1 MKIPKESGVNLN
13 YLFLIFITFS
23 LIACELGSDYTK
35 SNQNL
40 KNKNGAV
47 SSTSSLAS
55 AAGIDIMKKGGN
67 AFDAIVATGFTLAVT
82 SPSNGNIGGGGFMVA
97 RTAEGEIV
105 TLDFREKAPTLSYE
119 TMFLDQEGNYSRNLA
134 LLSHKSSGVPGTV
147 DGLLKIFD
155 DYGSGNFTLDEIMS
169 YAIDYAENGHAI
181 NKSSAWGFDFYKHL
195 FLEDKGSTE
204 IFIKNYSLE
213 MRQLKEDVQNET
225 IPEEEYIKKMRDIKE
240 WNEGDIIVQK
250 DLAKTLK
257 RIATNGRDG
266 FYDGETADLIVSEMK
281 ANNGLIS
288 HDDLNEY
295 SSVYR
300 EPIVG
305 SYRGYTIISMG
316 PPSSGGPLIIQMLNM
331 LENFDVSSMTR
342 NSTEFVHMLTE
353 IQRLAYAD
361 RAIHLGDPD
370 FYPSPVPMLISKDYA
385 KKRLELVSMDKAT
398 PSTDIAAGSTIPESM
413 ETTHYSAMDKFGN
426 TVGITTTINL
436 SYGNKKIVDGA
447 GFLLNN
453 EMDDFASSPGSQ
465 NAFGLIGYEAN
476 SIKPAKRPLSS
487 MSPTIV
493 LNPEGEPLMTIG
505 AAGGSRIITT
515 VLQVIISVID
525 HKLNVQ
531 EAISLGRTHSQW
543 IPDVI
548 RYEGKNKMNT
558 EFNQFLP
565 SLSTKQIEDLKS
577 LNHKFEDGNVENGIY
592 YLARAHG
599 IMYKDGQ
606 FITGV
611 DWRGNGEISDGITY

>member
-1 MKIPKESGVNLN
+1 MNKNLN
-13 YLFLIFITFS
+13 YLFLIFIS
-23 LIACELGSDYTK
+23 LYLIACEFGSDYTK
-35 SNQNL
+35 ANQNL
-40 KNKNGAV
+40 NNKNGAV
-47 SSTSSLAS
+47 SSTSRLAS
-55 AAGIDIMKKGGN
+55 AAGVNIMKKGGN

-97 RTAEGEIV
+97 RTANGEIV

-119 TMFLDQEGNYSRNLA
+119 TMFLDENGNYSRNLA

-147 DGLLKIFD
+147 DGLLRIFD
-155 DYGSGNFTLDEIMS
+155 DYGSGNFTIKEILS

-181 NKSSAWGFDFYKHL
+181 NKSSAFGFDFYKHL
-195 FLEDKGSTE
+195 FLEDKGSTD
-204 IFIKNYSLE
+204 IFIKDYSLE
-213 MRQLKEDVQNET
+213 MRQLQEDVLNGT
-225 IPEEEYIKKMRDIKE
+225 IPQEEYIDKMRLIKQ
-240 WNEGDIIVQK
+240 WDEGDIIFQK
-250 DLAKTLK
+250 DLAETLK
-257 RIATNGRDG
+257 RIASDGRDG
-266 FYDGETADLIVSEMK
+266 FYKGKTADLIVNEMK

-288 HDDLNEY
+288 HDDLKEY
-295 SSVYR
+295 NSVYR

-331 LENFDVSSMTR
+331 LENFEIASMKR

-370 FYPSPVPMLISKDYA
+370 FYPSPVPMLISKEYA
-385 KKRLELVSMDKAT
+385 KKRLGLVSMDKAT
-398 PSTDIAAGSTIPESM
+398 PSTKIAAGNTTPESM

-531 EAISLGRTHSQW
+531 EAINLGRTHSQW

-548 RYEGKNKMNT
+548 RYEGENRMNT

>member
-1 MKIPKESGVNLN
+1 MKKILN
-13 YLFLIFITFS
+13 HLSITLIMLF
-23 LIACELGSDYTK
+23 LIACEFGSDYTVNSK
-35 SNQNL
+35 NFE
-40 KNKNGAV
+40 NKNGAV

-55 AAGIDIMKKGGN
+55 AAGVDIMKKGGN

-97 RTAEGEIV
+97 RTYEGEIV

-119 TMFLDQEGNYSRNLA
+119 TMFLDQDGKYSRNLA

-147 DGLLKIFD
+147 DGLIKIFN
-155 DYGSGNFTLDEIMS
+155 DYGSGNFSLEEILS
-169 YAIDYAENGHAI
+169 YSIDYAENGHPI
-181 NKSSAWGFDFYKHL
+181 NKSSAFGFDFYKHL
-195 FLEDKGSTE
+195 FLEDEGSTE
-204 IFIKNYSLE
+204 VFIKDYSLE
-213 MRQLKEDVQNET
+213 MRQLQEDVMNGT
-225 IPEEEYIKKMRDIKE
+225 IPEEEYITKMKDLDQ

-250 DLAKTLK
+250 DLAETLK
-257 RIATNGRDG
+257 RIALNGRDG
-266 FYDGETADLIVSEMK
+266 FYKGKTADLIVNEMK

-288 HDDLNEY
+288 HDDLKEY
-295 SSVYR
+295 NSVYR
-300 EPIVG
+300 DPIVG
-305 SYRGYTIISMG
+305 NYRGHTVISMG

-331 LENFDVSSMTR
+331 LENFDVASIKR

-353 IQRLAYAD
+353 VQRLAFAD

-370 FYPSPVPMLISKDYA
+370 FYPSPVPMLISKEYA
-385 KKRLELVSMDKAT
+385 KKRLGLVSMDKAT
-398 PSTDIAAGSTIPESM
+398 PSTDIAAGTLYPEST
-413 ETTHYSAMDKFGN
+413 ETTHYSAMDKLGN

-453 EMDDFASSPGSQ
+453 EMDDFATAPGVQ

-487 MSPTIV
+487 MSPTII
-493 LNPEGEPLMTIG
+493 LNQDGEPLMTIG
-505 AAGGSRIITT
+505 AAGGSRIITS

-525 HKLNVQ
+525 HNLDIQ
-531 EAISLGRTHSQW
+531 EAINLGRTHSQW
-543 IPDVI
+543 IPDVV
-548 RYEGKNKMNT
+548 RFEGKNENNNSTNK
-558 EFNQFLP
+558 FVP
-565 SLSTKQIEDLKS
+565 SLNTKQIEELKS

-599 IMYKDGQ
+599 IMYKKGQ

>member
-1 MKIPKESGVNLN
+1 MFMLS
-13 YLFLIFITFS
+13 F
-23 LIACELGSDYTK
+23 IACKFGSDYTQT
-35 SNQNL
+35 SQNL
-40 KNKNGAV
+40 ENKNGAV
-47 SSTSSLAS
+47 SSTSRLAS

-97 RTAEGEIV
+97 RTANGEII

-119 TMFLDQEGNYSRNLA
+119 TMFLDENGNYSRNLA

-147 DGLLKIFD
+147 DGLIKIFN
-155 DYGSGNFTLDEIMS
+155 DYGSGNFTLNEILS
-169 YAIDYAENGHAI
+169 YAIEYAENGHAI
-181 NKSSAWGFDFYKHL
+181 NKSSAFGFDFYKHL

-204 IFIKNYSLE
+204 VFIKDYSLE
-213 MRQLKEDVQNET
+213 MRQLQEDVSNGT
-225 IPEEEYIKKMRDIKE
+225 IPEEEYIKKMRQLNQ
-240 WNEGDIIVQK
+240 WNEGDVIVQK
-250 DLAKTLK
+250 DLAETLK
-257 RIATNGRDG
+257 RIALNGRDG
-266 FYDGETADLIVSEMK
+266 FYEGKTADLIVNEMK
-281 ANNGLIS
+281 LNNGLIS
-288 HDDLNEY
+288 HDDLKEY
-295 SSVYR
+295 NSVYR

-305 SYRGYTIISMG
+305 NYRGHTIISMG

-331 LENFDVSSMTR
+331 LENFEVQAMKR

-385 KKRLELVSMDKAT
+385 KKRLGLISMDKAT
-398 PSTDIAAGSTIPESM
+398 PSSEIAAGSTTPESM

-436 SYGNKKIVDGA
+436 SFGNKKIVDGA

-493 LNPEGEPLMTIG
+493 LNPEGESLMTIG

-515 VLQVIISVID
+515 VLQVIISVVD

-531 EAISLGRTHSQW
+531 EAINLGRTHSQW

-548 RYEGKNKMNT
+548 RYEGVNDMNT
-558 EFNQFLP
+558 KFNEFLP
-565 SLSTKQIEDLKS
+565 SLSTKQIDELKN
-577 LNHKFEDGNVENGIY
+577 LNHRFEDGNVENGIY

-606 FITGV
+606 FTTGV

>member
-1 MKIPKESGVNLN
+1 ML
-13 YLFLIFITFS
+13 S
-23 LIACELGSDYTK
+23 LMACKFGSDYTQ
-35 SNQNL
+35 SSQNL
-40 KNKNGAV
+40 ENKNGAV
-47 SSTSSLAS
+47 SSTSRLAS

-97 RTAEGEIV
+97 RTANGEIV

-119 TMFLDQEGNYSRNLA
+119 TMFLDENGNYSRNLA

-147 DGLLKIFD
+147 DGLIKIFN
-155 DYGSGNFTLDEIMS
+155 DYGSGNFTLNEILS
-169 YAIDYAENGHAI
+169 YAIEYAENGHAI
-181 NKSSAWGFDFYKHL
+181 NKSSAFGFDFYKHL

-204 IFIKNYSLE
+204 VFIKDYSLE
-213 MRQLKEDVQNET
+213 MRQLQEDVSNGT
-225 IPEEEYIKKMRDIKE
+225 IPEEEYIKKMRE
-240 WNEGDIIVQK
+240 LNQWNEGDIIVQK
-250 DLAKTLK
+250 DLAETLK
-257 RIATNGRDG
+257 RIALNGRDG
-266 FYDGETADLIVSEMK
+266 FYEGKTADLIVNEMK
-281 ANNGLIS
+281 LNNGLIS
-288 HDDLNEY
+288 HEDLKEY
-295 SSVYR
+295 NSVYR

-305 SYRGYTIISMG
+305 NYRGHTIISMG

-331 LENFDVSSMTR
+331 LENFEVQAMKR

-385 KKRLELVSMDKAT
+385 KKRLGLISMDKAT
-398 PSTDIAAGSTIPESM
+398 PSSEIAAGSTIPESM

-436 SYGNKKIVDGA
+436 SFGNKKIVDGA

-493 LNPEGEPLMTIG
+493 LSPEGEPLMTIG

-531 EAISLGRTHSQW
+531 EAINLGRTHSQW

-548 RYEGKNKMNT
+548 RYEGMNNMNT
-558 EFNQFLP
+558 KFNKFLP
-565 SLSTKQIEDLKS
+565 SLSTKQIDELKS
-577 LNHKFEDGNVENGIY
+577 LNHRFEDGNVENGIY

-606 FITGV
+606 FTTGV

>member
-1 MKIPKESGVNLN
+1 MKKILN
-13 YLFLIFITFS
+13 SLFLSMFMLS
-23 LIACELGSDYTK
+23 LMACKFGSDYTQTI
-35 SNQNL
+35 QNL
-40 KNKNGAV
+40 DNRNGAV
-47 SSTSSLAS
+47 SSTSRLAS

-97 RTAEGEIV
+97 RTANGEIV

-119 TMFLDQEGNYSRNLA
+119 TMFLDENGNYSRNLA
-134 LLSHKSSGVPGTV
+134 LFSHKSSGVPGTV
-147 DGLLKIFD
+147 DGLIKIFN
-155 DYGSGNFTLDEIMS
+155 DYGSGNFTLNEILS
-169 YAIDYAENGHAI
+169 YAIKYAENGHAI
-181 NKSSAWGFDFYKHL
+181 NKSSAFGFDFYKHL

-204 IFIKNYSLE
+204 VFIKDYSLE
-213 MRQLKEDVQNET
+213 MRQLQEDVSNGT
-225 IPEEEYIKKMRDIKE
+225 IPEEEYIKKMRQINQ
-240 WNEGDIIVQK
+240 WNEGDVIVQK
-250 DLAKTLK
+250 DLAETLK
-257 RIATNGRDG
+257 RIALNGRDG
-266 FYDGETADLIVSEMK
+266 FYEGKTADLIVNEMK
-281 ANNGLIS
+281 LNNGLIS
-288 HDDLNEY
+288 HDDLKEY
-295 SSVYR
+295 NSVYR

-305 SYRGYTIISMG
+305 NYRGHTIISMG

-331 LENFDVSSMTR
+331 LENFEVQAMKR

-385 KKRLELVSMDKAT
+385 KKRLGLISMDKAT
-398 PSTDIAAGSTIPESM
+398 PSSEIAAGSTTPESM

-436 SYGNKKIVDGA
+436 SFGNKKIVDGA

-465 NAFGLIGYEAN
+465 NSFGLIGYEAN

-493 LNPEGEPLMTIG
+493 LNPEGESLMTIG

-515 VLQVIISVID
+515 VLQVIISVVD

-531 EAISLGRTHSQW
+531 EAINLGRTHSQW

-548 RYEGKNKMNT
+548 RYEGVNNMNAKSN
-558 EFNQFLP
+558 EFLP
-565 SLSTKQIEDLKS
+565 SLSTKQIDELKN
-577 LNHKFEDGNVENGIY
+577 LNHRFEDGNVENGIY

-606 FITGV
+606 FTTGV

>member
-1 MKIPKESGVNLN
+1 MKKILN
-13 YLFLIFITFS
+13 SLFLSMFMLS
-23 LIACELGSDYTK
+23 LMACKFGSDYTQT
-35 SNQNL
+35 NQNL
-40 KNKNGAV
+40 ENKNGAV
-47 SSTSSLAS
+47 SSTSRLAS

-97 RTAEGEIV
+97 RTANGEIV

-119 TMFLDQEGNYSRNLA
+119 TMFLDENGDYSRNLA

-147 DGLLKIFD
+147 DGLIKIFN
-155 DYGSGNFTLDEIMS
+155 DYGSGNFTLNEILS
-169 YAIDYAENGHAI
+169 YAIEYAENGHAI
-181 NKSSAWGFDFYKHL
+181 NKSSAFGFDFYKHL

-204 IFIKNYSLE
+204 VFIKDYSLE
-213 MRQLKEDVQNET
+213 MRQLQEDVSNGT
-225 IPEEEYIKKMRDIKE
+225 IPEEEYIKKMRQLNQ

-250 DLAKTLK
+250 DLAETLK
-257 RIATNGRDG
+257 RIALNGRDG
-266 FYDGETADLIVSEMK
+266 FYEGKTADLIVNEMK
-281 ANNGLIS
+281 LNNGLIS
-288 HDDLNEY
+288 HDDLKEY
-295 SSVYR
+295 NSVYR

-305 SYRGYTIISMG
+305 NYRGHTIISMG

-331 LENFDVSSMTR
+331 LENFEVQAMKR

-385 KKRLELVSMDKAT
+385 KKRLGLISMDKAT
-398 PSTDIAAGSTIPESM
+398 PSSEIAAGSTTPESM

-436 SYGNKKIVDGA
+436 SFGNKKIVDGA

-493 LNPEGEPLMTIG
+493 LNPEGESLMTIG

-515 VLQVIISVID
+515 VLQVIISVVD

-531 EAISLGRTHSQW
+531 EAINLGRTHSQW

-548 RYEGKNKMNT
+548 RYEGVNNMNT
-558 EFNQFLP
+558 KSNEFLP
-565 SLSTKQIEDLKS
+565 SLSTKQIDELKN
-577 LNHKFEDGNVENGIY
+577 LNHRFEDGNVENGIY

-606 FITGV
+606 FTTGV

>member
-1 MKIPKESGVNLN
+1 MFML
-13 YLFLIFITFS
+13 S
-23 LIACELGSDYTK
+23 LMACKFGSDYTQT
-35 SNQNL
+35 SQNL
-40 KNKNGAV
+40 ENKNGAV
-47 SSTSSLAS
+47 SSTSRLAS

-82 SPSNGNIGGGGFMVA
+82 SPSTGKIGGGGFMVA
-97 RTAEGEIV
+97 RTANGEIV

-119 TMFLDQEGNYSRNLA
+119 TMFLDENGNYSRNLA

-147 DGLLKIFD
+147 DGLIKIFD
-155 DYGSGNFTLDEIMS
+155 DYGSGNFTLDEILS

-181 NKSSAWGFDFYKHL
+181 NKSSAFGFDFYKHL

-204 IFIKNYSLE
+204 VFIKDYSLE
-213 MRQLKEDVQNET
+213 MRQLQEYVSNGT
-225 IPEEEYIKKMRDIKE
+225 IPEEEYIKKMRQLNQ

-250 DLAKTLK
+250 DLAETLK
-257 RIATNGRDG
+257 RIALNGRDG
-266 FYDGETADLIVSEMK
+266 FYEGKTADLIVNEMK
-281 ANNGLIS
+281 LNNGLIS
-288 HDDLNEY
+288 HDDLKEY
-295 SSVYR
+295 NSVYR

-305 SYRGYTIISMG
+305 NYRGHTIISMG

-331 LENFDVSSMTR
+331 LENFEVQAMKR

-385 KKRLELVSMDKAT
+385 KKRLGLISMDKAT
-398 PSTDIAAGSTIPESM
+398 PSSEIAAGITTPESM

-436 SYGNKKIVDGA
+436 SFGNKKIVDGA

-493 LNPEGEPLMTIG
+493 LNPEGESLMTIG

-515 VLQVIISVID
+515 VLQVIISVVD

-531 EAISLGRTHSQW
+531 EAINLGRTHSQW

-548 RYEGKNKMNT
+548 RYEGINDMNT
-558 EFNQFLP
+558 KSNEFLP
-565 SLSTKQIEDLKS
+565 SLSTKQIDELKN
-577 LNHKFEDGNVENGIY
+577 LNHRFEDGNVENGIY

-606 FITGV
+606 FTTGV

>member
-1 MKIPKESGVNLN
+1 M
-13 YLFLIFITFS
+13 S
-23 LIACELGSDYTK
+23 LIACELGSDYTIVNINK
-35 SNQNL
+35 P
-40 KNKNGAV
+40 NKNGAV

-55 AAGIDIMKKGGN
+55 KAGIDIMKRGGN

-97 RTAEGEIV
+97 RTADGEIV
-105 TLDFREKAPTLSYE
+105 SLDFREKAPTMSYE
-119 TMFLDQEGNYSRNLA
+119 TMFLDQDGNYSRNLA

-147 DGLLKIFD
+147 DGLIRILE
-155 DYGSGNFTLDEIMS
+155 DYGSGNFTLQEILS
-169 YAIDYAENGHAI
+169 YAINYAENGHPI
-181 NKSSAWGFDFYKHL
+181 NKSSAFGFDFYKHF
-195 FLEDKGSTE
+195 FLEDKGSTK
-204 IFIKNYSLE
+204 IFIKDYTLE
-213 MRQLKEDVQNET
+213 MKQLQEDVLNGT
-225 IPEEEYIKKMRDIKE
+225 IPEEEYIQKMRSLDQWKQ
-240 WNEGDIIVQK
+240 GDIIYQK
-250 DLAKTLK
+250 DLAETLK
-257 RIATNGRDG
+257 RIAKNGRDG
-266 FYDGETADLIVSEMK
+266 FYKGKTADLIVDEMK

-288 HDDLNEY
+288 HKDLEEY
-295 SSVYR
+295 NSVYR
-300 EPIVG
+300 EPIIG
-305 SYRGYTIISMG
+305 NYRGYTVASMG

-331 LENFDVSSMTR
+331 LENFDVASMKR
-342 NSTEFVHMLTE
+342 NSTQFVHMLTE

-370 FYPSPVPMLISKDYA
+370 FYPSPIPMLVSKDYA
-385 KKRLELVSMDKAT
+385 KKRLGLISMDRAT
-398 PSTDIAAGSTIPESM
+398 PSEEIAAGNSVPESM

-453 EMDDFASSPGSQ
+453 EMDDFATSPGVQ

-493 LNPEGEPLMTIG
+493 LDPDGNPLMTVG

-525 HKLNVQ
+525 HNLNVQ
-531 EAISLGRTHSQW
+531 DAINFGRTHSQW

-548 RYEGKNKMNT
+548 RYEGENDLNE
-558 EFNQFLP
+558 EFNKFLP
-565 SLSTKQIEDLKS
+565 SLSTNQINELKM

-599 IMYKDGQ
+599 IMYKNGQ
-606 FITGV
+606 FFTGV
-611 DWRGNGEISDGITY
+611 DWRGNGEISDGVTY

>member
-1 MKIPKESGVNLN
+1 MFMLS
-13 YLFLIFITFS
+13 FM
-23 LIACELGSDYTK
+23 ACKFGSDYTQT
-35 SNQNL
+35 NQNL
-40 KNKNGAV
+40 ENKNGAV
-47 SSTSSLAS
+47 SSTSRLAS

-97 RTAEGEIV
+97 RTANGEIV

-119 TMFLDQEGNYSRNLA
+119 TMFLDENGNYSRNLA
-134 LLSHKSSGVPGTV
+134 LLSHKSSGGPGTG
-147 DGLLKIFD
+147 DGLIKIFN
-155 DYGSGNFTLDEIMS
+155 DYGSGNFTLNEILS
-169 YAIDYAENGHAI
+169 YAIEYAENGHAI
-181 NKSSAWGFDFYKHL
+181 NKSSAFGFDFYKHL

-204 IFIKNYSLE
+204 VFIKDYSLE
-213 MRQLKEDVQNET
+213 MRQLQEDVSNGT
-225 IPEEEYIKKMRDIKE
+225 IPEEEYIKKMRQLNQ
-240 WNEGDIIVQK
+240 WNEGDVIVQK
-250 DLAKTLK
+250 DLAETLK
-257 RIATNGRDG
+257 RIALNGRDG
-266 FYDGETADLIVSEMK
+266 FYEGKTADLIVNEMK
-281 ANNGLIS
+281 LNNGLIS
-288 HDDLNEY
+288 HDDLKEY
-295 SSVYR
+295 NSVYR

-305 SYRGYTIISMG
+305 NYRGHTIISMG

-331 LENFDVSSMTR
+331 LENFEVQAMKR

-385 KKRLELVSMDKAT
+385 KKRLGLISMDKAT
-398 PSTDIAAGSTIPESM
+398 PSSEIAAGSTIPESM

-436 SYGNKKIVDGA
+436 SFGNKKIVDGA

-493 LNPEGEPLMTIG
+493 LNPEGESLMTIG

-515 VLQVIISVID
+515 VLQVIISVVD

-531 EAISLGRTHSQW
+531 EAINLGRTHSQW

-548 RYEGKNKMNT
+548 RYEGVNDMNT
-558 EFNQFLP
+558 KSNEFLP
-565 SLSTKQIEDLKS
+565 SLSAKQIDELKN
-577 LNHKFEDGNVENGIY
+577 LNHRFEDGNVENGIY

-606 FITGV
+606 FTTGV

>member
-1 MKIPKESGVNLN
+1 MKKNLN
-13 YLFLIFITFS
+13 YLFLIFIMLS
-23 LIACELGSDYTK
+23 LIACEFGSDYTK
-35 SNQNL
+35 DNQNL
-40 KNKNGAV
+40 NNKNGAV
-47 SSTSSLAS
+47 SSTSRLAS
-55 AAGIDIMKKGGN
+55 AAGVDIMKKGGN

-97 RTAEGEIV
+97 RTANGEIV

-119 TMFLDQEGNYSRNLA
+119 TMFLDENGNYSRNLA
-134 LLSHKSSGVPGTV
+134 LLSHRSSGVPGTV
-147 DGLLKIFD
+147 DGLIRIFD
-155 DYGSGNFTLDEIMS
+155 DYGSGNFSIEEILS

-181 NKSSAWGFDFYKHL
+181 NKSSAFGFDFYKHL
-195 FLEDKGSTE
+195 FLEDKGSTD
-204 IFIKNYSLE
+204 IFIKDYSLE
-213 MRQLKEDVQNET
+213 MRQLQEDVLNGT
-225 IPEEEYIKKMRDIKE
+225 IPEEEYINKMRLLKQWD
-240 WNEGDIIVQK
+240 EGDIIFQK
-250 DLAKTLK
+250 DLAETLK
-257 RIATNGRDG
+257 RIASDGRDG
-266 FYDGETADLIVSEMK
+266 FYTGKTADLIVNEMK

-288 HDDLNEY
+288 HDDLKEY
-295 SSVYR
+295 NSVYR

-331 LENFDVSSMTR
+331 LENFEIESMKR

-370 FYPSPVPMLISKDYA
+370 FYPSPVPMLISKNYA
-385 KKRLELVSMDKAT
+385 KKRLGLVSMDKAT
-398 PSTDIAAGSTIPESM
+398 PSTEIAAGNTIPESM
-413 ETTHYSAMDKFGN
+413 ETTHYSAMDKYGN

-493 LNPEGEPLMTIG
+493 LNPKGEPLMTLG
-505 AAGGSRIITT
+505 AAGGSRIITA

-531 EAISLGRTHSQW
+531 EAINLGRTHSQW

-558 EFNQFLP
+558 EFNHFLP
-565 SLSTKQIEDLKS
+565 SLSTKQIDDLKS

>member
-1 MKIPKESGVNLN
+1 MFML
-13 YLFLIFITFS
+13 S
-23 LIACELGSDYTK
+23 LVACKFGSDYTQ
-35 SNQNL
+35 SSENL
-40 KNKNGAV
+40 ENKNGAV
-47 SSTSSLAS
+47 SSTSRLAS

-97 RTAEGEIV
+97 RTADGEIV

-119 TMFLDQEGNYSRNLA
+119 TMFLDENGNYSRNLA

-147 DGLLKIFD
+147 DGLIKIFN
-155 DYGSGNFTLDEIMS
+155 DYGSGNFTLNEILS

-181 NKSSAWGFDFYKHL
+181 NKSSAFGFDFYKHL

-204 IFIKNYSLE
+204 VFIKDYSLE
-213 MRQLKEDVQNET
+213 MRQLQEDVSNGT
-225 IPEEEYIKKMRDIKE
+225 IPEEEYIKKMRQLNQ
-240 WNEGDIIVQK
+240 WNEGDVIVQK
-250 DLAKTLK
+250 DLAETLK
-257 RIATNGRDG
+257 RIALNGRDG
-266 FYDGETADLIVSEMK
+266 FYEGKTADLIVNEMK
-281 ANNGLIS
+281 LNNGLIS
-288 HDDLNEY
+288 HDDLKEY
-295 SSVYR
+295 NSVYR

-305 SYRGYTIISMG
+305 NYRGHTIISMG

-331 LENFDVSSMTR
+331 LENFEVQAMKR

-385 KKRLELVSMDKAT
+385 RKRLGLISMDKAT
-398 PSTDIAAGSTIPESM
+398 PSSEIAAGSTTPESM

-436 SYGNKKIVDGA
+436 SFGNKKIVDGA

-493 LNPEGEPLMTIG
+493 LNPEGESLMTIG

-515 VLQVIISVID
+515 VLQVIISVVD
-525 HKLNVQ
+525 HQLNVQ
-531 EAISLGRTHSQW
+531 EAINLGRTHSQW

-548 RYEGKNKMNT
+548 RYEGVNDMNT
-558 EFNQFLP
+558 KSNEFLP
-565 SLSTKQIEDLKS
+565 SLSAKQIDELKN
-577 LNHKFEDGNVENGIY
+577 LNHRFEDGNVENGIY

-606 FITGV
+606 FTTGV

>member
-1 MKIPKESGVNLN
+1 MFML
-13 YLFLIFITFS
+13 S
-23 LIACELGSDYTK
+23 LMACKFGSDYTQT
-35 SNQNL
+35 NQNL
-40 KNKNGAV
+40 ENKNGAV
-47 SSTSSLAS
+47 SSTSRLAS

-97 RTAEGEIV
+97 RTAKGEVV

-119 TMFLDQEGNYSRNLA
+119 TMFLDENGNYSRNLA

-147 DGLLKIFD
+147 DGLIKIFN
-155 DYGSGNFTLDEIMS
+155 DYGSGNFTLNEILS
-169 YAIDYAENGHAI
+169 YAIEYAENGHAI
-181 NKSSAWGFDFYKHL
+181 NKSSAFGFDFYKHL

-204 IFIKNYSLE
+204 VFIKDYSLE
-213 MRQLKEDVQNET
+213 MRQLQEDVSNGT
-225 IPEEEYIKKMRDIKE
+225 IPEEEYIKKMRQLNQ

-250 DLAKTLK
+250 DLAETLK
-257 RIATNGRDG
+257 RIALNGRDG
-266 FYDGETADLIVSEMK
+266 FYEGKTADLIVNEMK
-281 ANNGLIS
+281 LNNGLIS
-288 HDDLNEY
+288 HDDLKEY
-295 SSVYR
+295 NSVYR

-305 SYRGYTIISMG
+305 NYRGHTIISMG

-331 LENFDVSSMTR
+331 LENFEVQAMKR

-385 KKRLELVSMDKAT
+385 KKRLGLISMDKAT
-398 PSTDIAAGSTIPESM
+398 PSSEIAAGSTTPESM

-436 SYGNKKIVDGA
+436 SFGNKKIVDGA

-493 LNPEGEPLMTIG
+493 LNPEGESLMTIG

-515 VLQVIISVID
+515 VLQVIISVVD

-531 EAISLGRTHSQW
+531 EAINLGRTHSQW

-548 RYEGKNKMNT
+548 RYEGVNDMNT
-558 EFNQFLP
+558 KSNEFLP
-565 SLSTKQIEDLKS
+565 SLSTKQIDELKN
-577 LNHKFEDGNVENGIY
+577 LNHRFEDGNVENGIY

-606 FITGV
+606 FTTGV

>member
-1 MKIPKESGVNLN
+1 ML
-13 YLFLIFITFS
+13 S
-23 LIACELGSDYTK
+23 LMACKFGSDYTQT
-35 SNQNL
+35 SQNL
-40 KNKNGAV
+40 ENKNGAV
-47 SSTSSLAS
+47 SSTSRLAS

-97 RTAEGEIV
+97 RTANGEIV

-119 TMFLDQEGNYSRNLA
+119 TMFLDENGNYSRNLA

-147 DGLLKIFD
+147 DGLIKIFD
-155 DYGSGNFTLDEIMS
+155 DYGSGNFTLDEILS

-181 NKSSAWGFDFYKHL
+181 NKSSAFGFDYYKHL

-204 IFIKNYSLE
+204 VFIKDYSLE
-213 MRQLKEDVQNET
+213 MRQLQEDVSNGT
-225 IPEEEYIKKMRDIKE
+225 IPEEEYIKKMRQLNQ

-250 DLAKTLK
+250 DLAETLK
-257 RIATNGRDG
+257 RIALNGRDG
-266 FYDGETADLIVSEMK
+266 FYEGKTADLIVNEMK
-281 ANNGLIS
+281 LNNGLIS
-288 HDDLNEY
+288 HDDLKEY
-295 SSVYR
+295 NSVYR

-305 SYRGYTIISMG
+305 NYRGHTIISMG

-331 LENFDVSSMTR
+331 LENFEVQAMKR

-385 KKRLELVSMDKAT
+385 KKRLGLISMDKAT
-398 PSTDIAAGSTIPESM
+398 PSSEIAAGSTTPESM

-436 SYGNKKIVDGA
+436 SFGNKKIVDGA

-493 LNPEGEPLMTIG
+493 LNPEGESLMTIG

-515 VLQVIISVID
+515 VLQVIISVVD

-531 EAISLGRTHSQW
+531 EAINLGRTHSQW

-548 RYEGKNKMNT
+548 RYEGINDMNT
-558 EFNQFLP
+558 KSNEFLP
-565 SLSTKQIEDLKS
+565 SLSTKQIDELKN
-577 LNHKFEDGNVENGIY
+577 LNHRFEDGNVENGIY

-606 FITGV
+606 FTTGV

>member
-1 MKIPKESGVNLN
+1 ML
-13 YLFLIFITFS
+13 S
-23 LIACELGSDYTK
+23 LIACEFGSDYTK
-35 SNQNL
+35 TNQNL
-40 KNKNGAV
+40 NNKNGAV
-47 SSTSSLAS
+47 SSTSRLAS
-55 AAGIDIMKKGGN
+55 AAGVDIMKKGGN

-97 RTAEGEIV
+97 RTANGEIV

-119 TMFLDQEGNYSRNLA
+119 TMFLDENGNYSRNLA

-155 DYGSGNFTLDEIMS
+155 DYGSGNFTIEEILS

-181 NKSSAWGFDFYKHL
+181 NKSSAFGFDFYKHL
-195 FLEDKGSTE
+195 FLEDEGSTD
-204 IFIKNYSLE
+204 IFIKDYSLE
-213 MRQLKEDVQNET
+213 MRQLQEDVLNGT
-225 IPEEEYIKKMRDIKE
+225 IPQEEYINKMRLLKQWD
-240 WNEGDIIVQK
+240 EGDIIIQK
-250 DLAKTLK
+250 DLAETLK
-257 RIATNGRDG
+257 RIASDGRDG
-266 FYDGETADLIVSEMK
+266 FYKGKTADLIVNEMK

-288 HDDLNEY
+288 HDDLKEY
-295 SSVYR
+295 NSVYR

-331 LENFDVSSMTR
+331 LENFEIASMKR

-370 FYPSPVPMLISKDYA
+370 FYPSPVPMLISKEYA
-385 KKRLELVSMDKAT
+385 KKRLGLVSMDKAT
-398 PSTDIAAGSTIPESM
+398 PSTEIAAGNTTPESM

-531 EAISLGRTHSQW
+531 EAINLGRTHSQW

-548 RYEGKNKMNT
+548 RYEGENRMNT

>member
-1 MKIPKESGVNLN
+1 MKKNLN
-13 YLFLIFITFS
+13 YLFLILATFS

-35 SNQNL
+35 TNQNL

-147 DGLLKIFD
+147 DGLIRIFN
-155 DYGSGNFTLDEIMS
+155 DYGSGNFTLDEILS

-213 MRQLKEDVQNET
+213 MRQLQEDVQNET

-257 RIATNGRDG
+257 RIARNGRDG
-266 FYDGETADLIVSEMK
+266 FYEGKTADFIVSEMK
-281 ANNGLIS
+281 ANNGLITYE
-288 HDDLNEY
+288 DLKEY
-295 SSVYR
+295 NSVYR
-300 EPIVG
+300 KPVIG

-413 ETTHYSAMDKFGN
+413 ETTHYSAMDKLGN

-453 EMDDFASSPGSQ
+453 EMDDFASSPGNQ

-493 LNPEGEPLMTIG
+493 LTPEGEPLMTIG

-525 HKLNVQ
+525 HNLSVQ
-531 EAISLGRTHSQW
+531 DAINLGRTHSQW

-565 SLSTKQIEDLKS
+565 SLSEKQISELEELD
-577 LNHKFEDGNVENGIY
+577 HKFEDGNVENGMY

-599 IMYKDGQ
+599 IMFKKGQ
-606 FITGV
+606 FFTGV

>member
-1 MKIPKESGVNLN
+1 ML
-13 YLFLIFITFS
+13 S
-23 LIACELGSDYTK
+23 LMACKFGSDYTQT
-35 SNQNL
+35 NQNL
-40 KNKNGAV
+40 ENKNGAV
-47 SSTSSLAS
+47 SSTSRLAS

-97 RTAEGEIV
+97 RTANGEIV

-119 TMFLDQEGNYSRNLA
+119 TMFLDENGNYSRNLA

-147 DGLLKIFD
+147 DGLIKIFD
-155 DYGSGNFTLDEIMS
+155 DYGSGNFTLDEILS
-169 YAIDYAENGHAI
+169 YAIEYAENGHAI
-181 NKSSAWGFDFYKHL
+181 NKSSAFGFDFYKHL

-204 IFIKNYSLE
+204 VFIKDYSLE
-213 MRQLKEDVQNET
+213 MRQLQEDVSNGT
-225 IPEEEYIKKMRDIKE
+225 IPEEEYIKKMRQLNQ

-250 DLAKTLK
+250 DLAETLK
-257 RIATNGRDG
+257 RIALNGRNG
-266 FYDGETADLIVSEMK
+266 FYEGKTADLIVNEMK
-281 ANNGLIS
+281 LNNGLIS
-288 HDDLNEY
+288 HDDLKEY
-295 SSVYR
+295 NSVYR

-305 SYRGYTIISMG
+305 NYRGHTIISMG

-331 LENFDVSSMTR
+331 LENFEVQAMKR

-385 KKRLELVSMDKAT
+385 KKRLGLISMDKAT
-398 PSTDIAAGSTIPESM
+398 PSSEIAAGSTTPESM

-436 SYGNKKIVDGA
+436 SFGNKKIVDGA

-493 LNPEGEPLMTIG
+493 LNPEGESLMTIG

-515 VLQVIISVID
+515 VLQVIISVVD

-531 EAISLGRTHSQW
+531 EAINLGRTHSQW

-548 RYEGKNKMNT
+548 RYEGVNDMNT
-558 EFNQFLP
+558 KSNEFLP
-565 SLSTKQIEDLKS
+565 SLSTKQIDELKN
-577 LNHKFEDGNVENGIY
+577 LNHRFEDGNVENGIY

-606 FITGV
+606 FTTGV

>member
-1 MKIPKESGVNLN
+1 MKKNLN
-13 YLFLIFITFS
+13 YLFLILATFS

-35 SNQNL
+35 TNQNL

-147 DGLLKIFD
+147 DGLIKIFN
-155 DYGSGNFTLDEIMS
+155 DYGSGNFTLDEILS

-213 MRQLKEDVQNET
+213 MRQLQEDVQNET

-266 FYDGETADLIVSEMK
+266 FYEGETADLIVSEMK
-281 ANNGLIS
+281 ANNGLITYE
-288 HDDLNEY
+288 DLKEY
-295 SSVYR
+295 NSVYR
-300 EPIVG
+300 KPIIG
-305 SYRGYTIISMG
+305 SYRGYTMISMG

-342 NSTEFVHMLTE
+342 NSTEFVHLLTE

-385 KKRLELVSMDKAT
+385 KKRLELVSMDRAT

-413 ETTHYSAMDKFGN
+413 ETTHYSAMDKLGN

-493 LNPEGEPLMTIG
+493 LTPEGEPLMTIG

-515 VLQVIISVID
+515 VLQVIISVVD
-525 HKLNVQ
+525 HNLSVQ
-531 EAISLGRTHSQW
+531 DAINLGRTHSQW

-565 SLSTKQIEDLKS
+565 SLSEKQISELEDLD
-577 LNHKFEDGNVENGIY
+577 HKFEDGNVESGMY

-599 IMYKDGQ
+599 IMYKNGQ
-606 FITGV
+606 FFTGV

>member
-1 MKIPKESGVNLN
+1 MKKILKKTS
-13 YLFLIFITFS
+13 LIIIAMS
-23 LIACELGSDYTK
+23 LIACELGSDYTIVNK
-35 SNQNL
+35 N
-40 KNKNGAV
+40 KPNKNGAV

-55 AAGIDIMKKGGN
+55 KAGIDIMKRGGN

-97 RTAEGEIV
+97 RTADGEIV
-105 TLDFREKAPTLSYE
+105 SLDFREKAPTMSYE
-119 TMFLDQEGNYSRNLA
+119 TMFLDQDGNYSRNLA

-147 DGLLKIFD
+147 DGLIRILE
-155 DYGSGNFTLDEIMS
+155 DYGSGNFTLQEILS
-169 YAIDYAENGHAI
+169 YAIDYADNGHPI
-181 NKSSAWGFDFYKHL
+181 NKSSAFGFDFYKHL
-195 FLEDKGSTE
+195 FLEDKGSTK
-204 IFIKNYSLE
+204 IFIKDYTLE
-213 MRQLKEDVQNET
+213 MKQLQEDVRNGT
-225 IPEEEYIKKMRDIKE
+225 IPEEEYIQKMRSLDQWKQ
-240 WNEGDIIVQK
+240 GDIVYQK
-250 DLAKTLK
+250 DLAETLK
-257 RIATNGRDG
+257 RIAENGRDG
-266 FYDGETADLIVSEMK
+266 FYKGKTADLIVDEMK

-288 HDDLNEY
+288 HKDLEEY
-295 SSVYR
+295 NSVYR
-300 EPIVG
+300 EPIIG
-305 SYRGYTIISMG
+305 NYRGYTVASMG

-331 LENFDVSSMTR
+331 LENFDVASMER
-342 NSTEFVHMLTE
+342 NSTQFVHMLTE

-370 FYPSPVPMLISKDYA
+370 FYPSPIPMLVSKDYA
-385 KKRLELVSMDKAT
+385 RKRLGLISMDRAT
-398 PSTDIAAGSTIPESM
+398 PSEEIAAGNSVPESM

-453 EMDDFASSPGSQ
+453 EMDDFATSPGVQ

-493 LNPEGEPLMTIG
+493 LDPDGNPLMTVG

-525 HKLNVQ
+525 HNLNVQ
-531 EAISLGRTHSQW
+531 DAINFGRTHSQW

-548 RYEGKNKMNT
+548 RYEGENDLNQ
-558 EFNQFLP
+558 EFNKFLP
-565 SLSTKQIEDLKS
+565 SLSTNQINELKM

-599 IMYKDGQ
+599 IMYKNGQ
-606 FITGV
+606 FFTGV
-611 DWRGNGEISDGITY
+611 DWRGNGEISDGVTY

>member
-1 MKIPKESGVNLN
+1 MGSEMCIRDS
-13 YLFLIFITFS
+13 YLLLILSTFS

-35 SNQNL
+35 TNQNL

-147 DGLLKIFD
+147 DGLIKIFN
-155 DYGSGNFTLDEIMS
+155 DYGSGNFTLDEILS

-213 MRQLKEDVQNET
+213 MRQLQEDVQNET

-266 FYDGETADLIVSEMK
+266 FYEGETADLIVSEMK
-281 ANNGLIS
+281 ANNGLITYE
-288 HDDLNEY
+288 DLKEY
-295 SSVYR
+295 NSVYR
-300 EPIVG
+300 KPIIG
-305 SYRGYTIISMG
+305 SYRGYTMISMG

-342 NSTEFVHMLTE
+342 NSTEFVHLLTE

-385 KKRLELVSMDKAT
+385 KKRLELVSMDRAT

-413 ETTHYSAMDKFGN
+413 ETTHYSAMDKLGN

-493 LNPEGEPLMTIG
+493 LTPEGEPLMTIG

-515 VLQVIISVID
+515 VLQVIISVVD
-525 HKLNVQ
+525 HNLSVQ
-531 EAISLGRTHSQW
+531 DAINLGRTHSQW

-565 SLSTKQIEDLKS
+565 SLSEKQISELEDLD
-577 LNHKFEDGNVENGIY
+577 HKFEDGNVESGMY

-599 IMYKDGQ
+599 IMYKNGQ
-606 FITGV
+606 FFTGV

>member
-1 MKIPKESGVNLN
+1 MKKILKKTS
-13 YLFLIFITFS
+13 FIIIAMS
-23 LIACELGSDYTK
+23 LIACELGSDYTIVNK
-35 SNQNL
+35 N
-40 KNKNGAV
+40 KPNKNGAV

-55 AAGIDIMKKGGN
+55 KAGIDIMKRGGN

-97 RTAEGEIV
+97 RTADGEIV
-105 TLDFREKAPTLSYE
+105 SLDFREKAPTMSYE
-119 TMFLDQEGNYSRNLA
+119 TMFLDQDGNYSRNLA

-147 DGLLKIFD
+147 DGLIRILE
-155 DYGSGNFTLDEIMS
+155 DYGSGNFTLQEILS
-169 YAIDYAENGHAI
+169 YAIDYAENGHPI
-181 NKSSAWGFDFYKHL
+181 NKSSAFGFDFYKHF
-195 FLEDKGSTE
+195 FLEDKGSTK
-204 IFIKNYSLE
+204 IFIKDYTLE
-213 MRQLKEDVQNET
+213 MKQLQEDVLNGT
-225 IPEEEYIKKMRDIKE
+225 IPEEEYIQKMRSLDQWE
-240 WNEGDIIVQK
+240 QGDIIYQK
-250 DLAKTLK
+250 DLAETLK
-257 RIATNGRDG
+257 RIAKNGRDG
-266 FYDGETADLIVSEMK
+266 FYKGKTADLIVDEMK

-288 HDDLNEY
+288 HKDLEEY
-295 SSVYR
+295 NSVYR
-300 EPIVG
+300 EPIIG
-305 SYRGYTIISMG
+305 SYRGYTVASMG

-331 LENFDVSSMTR
+331 LENFDVASMKR
-342 NSTEFVHMLTE
+342 NSTQFVHMLTE

-370 FYPSPVPMLISKDYA
+370 FYPSPIPMLVSKDYA
-385 KKRLELVSMDKAT
+385 KKRLGLISMDRAT
-398 PSTDIAAGSTIPESM
+398 PSEEIAAGNSVPESM

-453 EMDDFASSPGSQ
+453 EMDDFATSPGVQ

-493 LNPEGEPLMTIG
+493 LDPDGTPLMTVG

-525 HKLNVQ
+525 HNLNVQ
-531 EAISLGRTHSQW
+531 DAINFGRTHSQW

-548 RYEGKNKMNT
+548 RYEGVNDSNE
-558 EFNQFLP
+558 EFNKFLP
-565 SLSTKQIEDLKS
+565 SLSTNQINELKM

-599 IMYKDGQ
+599 IMYKNGQ
-606 FITGV
+606 FFTGV
-611 DWRGNGEISDGITY
+611 DWRGNGEISDGVTY

>member
-1 MKIPKESGVNLN
+1 ML
-13 YLFLIFITFS
+13 S
-23 LIACELGSDYTK
+23 LMACKFGSDYTQTI
-35 SNQNL
+35 QNL
-40 KNKNGAV
+40 DNRNGAV
-47 SSTSSLAS
+47 SSTSRLAS

-97 RTAEGEIV
+97 RTANGEIV

-119 TMFLDQEGNYSRNLA
+119 TMFLDENGNYSRNLA
-134 LLSHKSSGVPGTV
+134 LFSHKSSGVPGTV
-147 DGLLKIFD
+147 DGLIKIFN
-155 DYGSGNFTLDEIMS
+155 DYGSGNFTLNEILS
-169 YAIDYAENGHAI
+169 YAIEYAENGHAI
-181 NKSSAWGFDFYKHL
+181 NKSSAFGFDFYKHL

-204 IFIKNYSLE
+204 VFIKDYSLE
-213 MRQLKEDVQNET
+213 MRQLQEDVSNGT
-225 IPEEEYIKKMRDIKE
+225 IPEEEYIKKMRQINQ
-240 WNEGDIIVQK
+240 WNEGDVIVQK
-250 DLAKTLK
+250 DLAETLK
-257 RIATNGRDG
+257 RIALNGRDG
-266 FYDGETADLIVSEMK
+266 FYEGKTADLIVNEMK
-281 ANNGLIS
+281 LNNGLIS
-288 HDDLNEY
+288 HEDLKEY
-295 SSVYR
+295 NSVYR

-305 SYRGYTIISMG
+305 NYRGHTIISMG

-331 LENFDVSSMTR
+331 LENFEVQAMKR

-385 KKRLELVSMDKAT
+385 KKRLGLISMDKAT
-398 PSTDIAAGSTIPESM
+398 PSSEIAAGSTTPESM

-436 SYGNKKIVDGA
+436 SFGNKKIVDGA

-493 LNPEGEPLMTIG
+493 LNPEGESLMTIG

-515 VLQVIISVID
+515 VLQVIISVVD

-531 EAISLGRTHSQW
+531 EAINLGRTHSQW

-548 RYEGKNKMNT
+548 RYEGVNDMNT
-558 EFNQFLP
+558 KFNEFLP
-565 SLSTKQIEDLKS
+565 SLSTKQIDELKN
-577 LNHKFEDGNVENGIY
+577 LNHRFEDGNVENGIY

-606 FITGV
+606 FTTGV

>member
-1 MKIPKESGVNLN
+1 MKKILN
-13 YLFLIFITFS
+13 SLFLSMFMLS
-23 LIACELGSDYTK
+23 LMACKFGSDYTQT
-35 SNQNL
+35 SQNL
-40 KNKNGAV
+40 ENKNGAV
-47 SSTSSLAS
+47 SSTSRLAS

-97 RTAEGEIV
+97 RTANGEIV

-119 TMFLDQEGNYSRNLA
+119 TMFLDENGNYSRNLA

-147 DGLLKIFD
+147 DGLIKIFD
-155 DYGSGNFTLDEIMS
+155 DYGSGNFTLDEILS

-181 NKSSAWGFDFYKHL
+181 NKSSAFGFDFYKHL

-204 IFIKNYSLE
+204 VFIKDYSLE
-213 MRQLKEDVQNET
+213 MRQLQEDVSNGT
-225 IPEEEYIKKMRDIKE
+225 IPEEEYIKKMRQLNQ

-250 DLAKTLK
+250 DLAETLK
-257 RIATNGRDG
+257 RIALNGRDG
-266 FYDGETADLIVSEMK
+266 FYEGKTADLIVNEMK
-281 ANNGLIS
+281 LNNGLIS
-288 HDDLNEY
+288 HEDLKEY
-295 SSVYR
+295 NSVYR

-305 SYRGYTIISMG
+305 NYRGHTIISMG

-331 LENFDVSSMTR
+331 LENFEVQAMKR

-385 KKRLELVSMDKAT
+385 KKRLGLISMDKAT
-398 PSTDIAAGSTIPESM
+398 PSSEIAAGSTTPESM

-436 SYGNKKIVDGA
+436 SFGNKKIVDGA

-493 LNPEGEPLMTIG
+493 LNPEGESLMTIG

-515 VLQVIISVID
+515 VLQVIISVVD

-531 EAISLGRTHSQW
+531 EAINLGRTHSQW

-548 RYEGKNKMNT
+548 RYEGINDMNT
-558 EFNQFLP
+558 KSNEFLP
-565 SLSTKQIEDLKS
+565 SLSTKQIDELKN
-577 LNHKFEDGNVENGIY
+577 LNHRFEDGNVENGIY

-606 FITGV
+606 FTTGV

>member
-1 MKIPKESGVNLN
+1 MKKILN
-13 YLFLIFITFS
+13 SLFLSMFMLS
-23 LIACELGSDYTK
+23 LMACKFGSDYTQT
-35 SNQNL
+35 SQNL
-40 KNKNGAV
+40 ENKNGAV
-47 SSTSSLAS
+47 SSTSRLAS

-97 RTAEGEIV
+97 RTANGEIV

-119 TMFLDQEGNYSRNLA
+119 TMFLDENGNYSRNLA

-147 DGLLKIFD
+147 DGLIKIFD
-155 DYGSGNFTLDEIMS
+155 DYGSGNFTLDEILS

-181 NKSSAWGFDFYKHL
+181 NKSSAFGFDFYKHL

-204 IFIKNYSLE
+204 VFIKDYSLE
-213 MRQLKEDVQNET
+213 MRQLQEDVSNGT
-225 IPEEEYIKKMRDIKE
+225 IPEEEYIKKMRQLNQ

-250 DLAKTLK
+250 DLAETLK
-257 RIATNGRDG
+257 RIALNGRDG
-266 FYDGETADLIVSEMK
+266 FYEGKTADLIVNEMK
-281 ANNGLIS
+281 LNNGLIS
-288 HDDLNEY
+288 HDDLKEY
-295 SSVYR
+295 NSVYR

-305 SYRGYTIISMG
+305 NYRGHTIISMG

-331 LENFDVSSMTR
+331 LENFEVQAMKR

-385 KKRLELVSMDKAT
+385 KKRLGLISMDKAT
-398 PSTDIAAGSTIPESM
+398 PSSEIAAGSTIPESM

-436 SYGNKKIVDGA
+436 SFGNKKIVDGA

-493 LNPEGEPLMTIG
+493 LNPEGESLMTIG

-515 VLQVIISVID
+515 VLQVIISVVD

-531 EAISLGRTHSQW
+531 EAINLGRTHSQW

-548 RYEGKNKMNT
+548 RYEGINDMNT
-558 EFNQFLP
+558 KSNEFLP
-565 SLSTKQIEDLKS
+565 SLSTKQIDELKN
-577 LNHKFEDGNVENGIY
+577 LNHRFEDGNVENGIY

-606 FITGV
+606 FTTGV

>member
-1 MKIPKESGVNLN
+1 MKKNLN
-13 YLFLIFITFS
+13 YLFLIFITLS
-23 LIACELGSDYTK
+23 LIACKFGSDYKKT
-35 SNQNL
+35 NQNPD
-40 KNKNGAV
+40 NKNGAV
-47 SSTSSLAS
+47 SSTSKLAS
-55 AAGIDIMKKGGN
+55 AAGVDIMKKGGN

-97 RTAEGEIV
+97 RTANGEIV

-119 TMFLDQEGNYSRNLA
+119 TMFLDENGNYSRNLA

-147 DGLLKIFD
+147 NGLIKIFD
-155 DYGSGNFTLDEIMS
+155 DYGSGNFTLEEILS

-181 NKSSAWGFDFYKHL
+181 NKSSAFGFDFYKHI
-195 FLEDKGSTE
+195 FLEDKGSTD
-204 IFIKNYSLE
+204 IFIKDYSLE
-213 MRQLKEDVQNET
+213 MKQLQEDVLSGT
-225 IPEEEYIKKMRDIKE
+225 IPQEEYINKMRTLKQWD
-240 WNEGDIIVQK
+240 EGDIIVQK
-250 DLAKTLK
+250 DLAETLK
-257 RIATNGRDG
+257 RIASNGRDG
-266 FYDGETADLIVSEMK
+266 FYKGKTADLIVNEMK

-288 HDDLNEY
+288 HDDLKKYN
-295 SSVYR
+295 SVYR
-300 EPIVG
+300 KPIVG

-331 LENFDVSSMTR
+331 LENFEISSIKR
-342 NSTEFVHMLTE
+342 NSTEFVHMITE

-385 KKRLELVSMDKAT
+385 KKRLGLVSMDKAT
-398 PSTDIAAGSTIPESM
+398 PSSEIAAGNTIPESM

-493 LNPEGEPLMTIG
+493 LSPEGEPLMTIG

-515 VLQVIISVID
+515 VLQIIISVID

-531 EAISLGRTHSQW
+531 EAINLGRTHSQW

-548 RYEGKNKMNT
+548 RYEGKNRMNT

-565 SLSTKQIEDLKS
+565 SLSTKQIDELKS

>member
-1 MKIPKESGVNLN
+1 ML
-13 YLFLIFITFS
+13 S
-23 LIACELGSDYTK
+23 LMACKFGSDYTQT
-35 SNQNL
+35 NQNL
-40 KNKNGAV
+40 ENKNGAV
-47 SSTSSLAS
+47 SSTSRLAS

-97 RTAEGEIV
+97 RTANGEIV

-119 TMFLDQEGNYSRNLA
+119 TMFLDENGNYSRNLA

-147 DGLLKIFD
+147 DGLIKIFD
-155 DYGSGNFTLDEIMS
+155 DYGSGNFTLDEILS
-169 YAIDYAENGHAI
+169 YAIEYAENGHAI
-181 NKSSAWGFDFYKHL
+181 NKSSAFGFDFYKHL

-204 IFIKNYSLE
+204 VFIKDYSLE
-213 MRQLKEDVQNET
+213 MRQLQEDVSNGT
-225 IPEEEYIKKMRDIKE
+225 IPEDEYIKKMRKLDQ
-240 WNEGDIIVQK
+240 WNEGDLIVQK
-250 DLAKTLK
+250 DLAETLK
-257 RIATNGRDG
+257 RIALNGRDG
-266 FYDGETADLIVSEMK
+266 FYEGKTADLIVNEMK
-281 ANNGLIS
+281 LNNGLIS
-288 HDDLNEY
+288 HDDLKEY
-295 SSVYR
+295 NSVYR

-305 SYRGYTIISMG
+305 NYRGHTIISMG

-331 LENFDVSSMTR
+331 LENFEVQAMKR

-385 KKRLELVSMDKAT
+385 KKRLGLISMDKAT
-398 PSTDIAAGSTIPESM
+398 PSSEIAAGNTVPESM

-436 SYGNKKIVDGA
+436 SFGNKKIVDGA

-525 HKLNVQ
+525 HRLNVQ
-531 EAISLGRTHSQW
+531 EAINLGRTHSQW

-548 RYEGKNKMNT
+548 RYEGINDKNTK
-558 EFNQFLP
+558 FNKFLP
-565 SLSTKQIEDLKS
+565 SLSTKQIDELKN
-577 LNHKFEDGNVENGIY
+577 LNHRFEDGNVENGIY

-606 FITGV
+606 FTTGV

>member
-1 MKIPKESGVNLN
+1 MKKNLN
-13 YLFLIFITFS
+13 YLFLILVTFS

-35 SNQNL
+35 TNQNL

-147 DGLLKIFD
+147 DGLIRIFN
-155 DYGSGNFTLDEIMS
+155 DYGSGNFTLDEILS

-213 MRQLKEDVQNET
+213 MRQLQEDVQNET

-257 RIATNGRDG
+257 RIASNGRDG
-266 FYDGETADLIVSEMK
+266 FYEGETADLIVSEMK
-281 ANNGLIS
+281 ANNGLITYE
-288 HDDLNEY
+288 DLKEY
-295 SSVYR
+295 NSVYR
-300 EPIVG
+300 KPIIG

-331 LENFDVSSMTR
+331 LENFDVASMKR

-413 ETTHYSAMDKFGN
+413 ETTHYSAMDKLGN

-493 LNPEGEPLMTIG
+493 LTPEGEPLMTIG

-515 VLQVIISVID
+515 VLQVIISVVD
-525 HKLNVQ
+525 HNLSVQ
-531 EAISLGRTHSQW
+531 DAINLGRTHSQW

-565 SLSTKQIEDLKS
+565 SLSEKQISELEELD
-577 LNHKFEDGNVENGIY
+577 HKFEDGNVESGMY

-599 IMYKDGQ
+599 IMYKKGQ
-606 FITGV
+606 FFTGV

>member
-1 MKIPKESGVNLN
+1 MKKNLN
-13 YLFLIFITFS
+13 YLFLILATFS

-35 SNQNL
+35 TNQNF

-147 DGLLKIFD
+147 DGLIRIFN
-155 DYGSGNFTLDEIMS
+155 DYGSGNFTLDEILS

-213 MRQLKEDVQNET
+213 MRQLQEDVQNET

-266 FYDGETADLIVSEMK
+266 FYEGETADLIVSEMK
-281 ANNGLIS
+281 ANNGLITYK
-288 HDDLNEY
+288 DLKEY
-295 SSVYR
+295 NSVYR
-300 EPIVG
+300 KPIIG

-331 LENFDVSSMTR
+331 LENFDLSSMTR

-413 ETTHYSAMDKFGN
+413 ETTHYSAMDKLGN

-493 LNPEGEPLMTIG
+493 LTPEGEPLMTIG

-515 VLQVIISVID
+515 VLQVIISVVD
-525 HKLNVQ
+525 HNLSVQ
-531 EAISLGRTHSQW
+531 DAINLGRTHSQW

-565 SLSTKQIEDLKS
+565 SLSEKQISELEELD
-577 LNHKFEDGNVENGIY
+577 HKFEDGNVESGMY

-599 IMYKDGQ
+599 IMYKKGQ
-606 FITGV
+606 FFTGV

>member
-1 MKIPKESGVNLN
+1 MFML
-13 YLFLIFITFS
+13 S
-23 LIACELGSDYTK
+23 LMACKFGSDYTQT
-35 SNQNL
+35 SQNL
-40 KNKNGAV
+40 ENKNGAV
-47 SSTSSLAS
+47 SSTSRLAS

-97 RTAEGEIV
+97 RTANGEIV

-119 TMFLDQEGNYSRNLA
+119 TMFLDENGNYSRNLA

-147 DGLLKIFD
+147 DGLIKIFD
-155 DYGSGNFTLDEIMS
+155 DYGSGNFTLDEILS

-181 NKSSAWGFDFYKHL
+181 NKSSAFGFDFYKHL

-204 IFIKNYSLE
+204 VFIKDYSLE
-213 MRQLKEDVQNET
+213 MRQLQEDVSNGT
-225 IPEEEYIKKMRDIKE
+225 IPEEEYIKKMRQLNQ
-240 WNEGDIIVQK
+240 WNEGDVIVQK
-250 DLAKTLK
+250 DLAETLK
-257 RIATNGRDG
+257 RIALNGRDG
-266 FYDGETADLIVSEMK
+266 FYEGKTADLIVNEMK
-281 ANNGLIS
+281 LNNGLIS
-288 HDDLNEY
+288 HDDLKEY
-295 SSVYR
+295 NSVYR

-305 SYRGYTIISMG
+305 NYRGHTIISMG

-331 LENFDVSSMTR
+331 LENFEVQAMKR

-385 KKRLELVSMDKAT
+385 KKRLGLISMDKAT
-398 PSTDIAAGSTIPESM
+398 PSSEIAAGSTTPESM

-436 SYGNKKIVDGA
+436 SFGNKKIVDGA

-493 LNPEGEPLMTIG
+493 LNPEGESLMTIG

-515 VLQVIISVID
+515 VLQVIISVVD

-531 EAISLGRTHSQW
+531 EAINLGRTHSQW

-548 RYEGKNKMNT
+548 RYEGINDMNT
-558 EFNQFLP
+558 KSNEFLP
-565 SLSTKQIEDLKS
+565 SLSTKQIDELKN
-577 LNHKFEDGNVENGIY
+577 LNHRFEDGNVENGIY

-606 FITGV
+606 FTTGV

>member
-1 MKIPKESGVNLN
+1 M
-13 YLFLIFITFS
+13 FS

-35 SNQNL
+35 TNQNL

-147 DGLLKIFD
+147 DGLIRIFN
-155 DYGSGNFTLDEIMS
+155 DYGSGNFTLDEILS

-213 MRQLKEDVQNET
+213 MRQLQEDVQNET

-266 FYDGETADLIVSEMK
+266 FYEGETADLIVSEMK
-281 ANNGLIS
+281 ANNGLITYE
-288 HDDLNEY
+288 DLKEY
-295 SSVYR
+295 NSVYR
-300 EPIVG
+300 KPVIG

-370 FYPSPVPMLISKDYA
+370 FYPSPVPMLISKNYA

-413 ETTHYSAMDKFGN
+413 ETTHYSAMDKLGN

-493 LNPEGEPLMTIG
+493 LTPEGEPLMTIG

-515 VLQVIISVID
+515 VLQVIISVVD
-525 HKLNVQ
+525 HNLSVQ
-531 EAISLGRTHSQW
+531 DAINLGRTHSQW

-565 SLSTKQIEDLKS
+565 SLSEKQISELEELD
-577 LNHKFEDGNVENGIY
+577 HKFEDGNVESGMY

-599 IMYKDGQ
+599 IMYKKGQ
-606 FITGV
+606 FFTGV

>member
-1 MKIPKESGVNLN
+1 MKKNLN

-35 SNQNL
+35 TNQNL
-40 KNKNGAV
+40 NNKNGAV

-67 AFDAIVATGFTLAVT
+67 AFDAIVATGFSLAVT

-97 RTAEGEIV
+97 RTTEGEIV

-147 DGLLKIFD
+147 DGLIRIFN
-155 DYGSGNFTLDEIMS
+155 DYGSGNFTLDEILS
-169 YAIDYAENGHAI
+169 YAIDYAENGHTI

-213 MRQLKEDVQNET
+213 MRQLQEDVQNET
-225 IPEEEYIKKMRDIKE
+225 IPEEEYIKKMRDINE

-266 FYDGETADLIVSEMK
+266 FYEGETADLIVSEMK
-281 ANNGLIS
+281 ANNGLITYE
-288 HDDLNEY
+288 DLKEY
-295 SSVYR
+295 NSVYR
-300 EPIVG
+300 KPIIG
-305 SYRGYTIISMG
+305 TYRGYNIISMG

-331 LENFDVSSMTR
+331 LENFDVASMTR
-342 NSTEFVHMLTE
+342 NSTEFVHLLTE

-413 ETTHYSAMDKFGN
+413 ETTHYSAMDKLGN

-493 LNPEGEPLMTIG
+493 LTPEGEPLMTIG

-515 VLQVIISVID
+515 VLQIIISVVD
-525 HKLNVQ
+525 HNLSVQ
-531 EAISLGRTHSQW
+531 DAINLGRTHSQW

-565 SLSTKQIEDLKS
+565 SLSDKQIIELEKLD
-577 LNHKFEDGNVENGIY
+577 HKFEDGNVESGMY

-599 IMYKDGQ
+599 IMYKNGQ
-606 FITGV
+606 FFTGV

>member
-1 MKIPKESGVNLN
+1 MFML
-13 YLFLIFITFS
+13 S
-23 LIACELGSDYTK
+23 LMACKFGSDYTQT
-35 SNQNL
+35 SQNL
-40 KNKNGAV
+40 ENKNGAV
-47 SSTSSLAS
+47 SSTSRLAS

-97 RTAEGEIV
+97 RTANGEIV

-119 TMFLDQEGNYSRNLA
+119 TMFLDENGNYSRNLA

-147 DGLLKIFD
+147 DGLIKIFN
-155 DYGSGNFTLDEIMS
+155 DYGSGNFTLNEILS
-169 YAIDYAENGHAI
+169 YAIEYAENGHAI
-181 NKSSAWGFDFYKHL
+181 NKSSAFGFDFYKHL

-204 IFIKNYSLE
+204 VFIKDYSLE
-213 MRQLKEDVQNET
+213 MRQLQEDVSNGT
-225 IPEEEYIKKMRDIKE
+225 IPEEEYIKKMRQLNQ

-250 DLAKTLK
+250 DLAETLK
-257 RIATNGRDG
+257 RIALNGRDG
-266 FYDGETADLIVSEMK
+266 FYEGKTADLIVNEMK
-281 ANNGLIS
+281 LNNGLIS
-288 HDDLNEY
+288 HDDLKEY
-295 SSVYR
+295 NSVYR

-305 SYRGYTIISMG
+305 NYRGHTIISMG

-331 LENFDVSSMTR
+331 LENFEVQAMKR

-385 KKRLELVSMDKAT
+385 KKRLGLISMDKAT
-398 PSTDIAAGSTIPESM
+398 PSSEIAAGSTTPESM

-436 SYGNKKIVDGA
+436 SFGNKKIVDGA

-493 LNPEGEPLMTIG
+493 LNPEGESLMTIG

-515 VLQVIISVID
+515 VLQVIISVVD

-531 EAISLGRTHSQW
+531 EAINLGRTHSQW

-548 RYEGKNKMNT
+548 RYEGMNDMNT
-558 EFNQFLP
+558 KFNKFLP
-565 SLSTKQIEDLKS
+565 SLSTKQIDELKN
-577 LNHKFEDGNVENGIY
+577 LNHRFEDGNVENGIY

-606 FITGV
+606 FTTGV

>member
-1 MKIPKESGVNLN
+1 
-13 YLFLIFITFS
+13 
-23 LIACELGSDYTK
+23 
-35 SNQNL
+35 
-40 KNKNGAV
+40 
-47 SSTSSLAS
+47 
-55 AAGIDIMKKGGN
+55 
-67 AFDAIVATGFTLAVT
+67 
-82 SPSNGNIGGGGFMVA
+82 MVA
-97 RTAEGEIV
+97 RTANGEIV

-119 TMFLDQEGNYSRNLA
+119 TMFLDENGNYSRNLA

-147 DGLLKIFD
+147 DGLIKIFN
-155 DYGSGNFTLDEIMS
+155 DYGSGNFTLNEILS
-169 YAIDYAENGHAI
+169 YAIEYAENGHAI
-181 NKSSAWGFDFYKHL
+181 NKSSAFGFDFYKHL

-204 IFIKNYSLE
+204 VFIKDYSLE
-213 MRQLKEDVQNET
+213 MRQLQEDVSNGT
-225 IPEEEYIKKMRDIKE
+225 IPEEEYIKKMRQLNQ

-250 DLAKTLK
+250 DLAETLK
-257 RIATNGRDG
+257 RIALNGRDG
-266 FYDGETADLIVSEMK
+266 FYEGKTADLIVNEMK
-281 ANNGLIS
+281 LNNGLIS
-288 HDDLNEY
+288 HDDLKEY
-295 SSVYR
+295 NSVYR

-305 SYRGYTIISMG
+305 NYRGHTIISMG

-331 LENFDVSSMTR
+331 LENFEVQAMKR

-385 KKRLELVSMDKAT
+385 KKRLGLISMDKAT
-398 PSTDIAAGSTIPESM
+398 PSAEIAAGSTTPESM

-436 SYGNKKIVDGA
+436 SFGNKKIVDGA

-493 LNPEGEPLMTIG
+493 LNPEGESLMTIG

-515 VLQVIISVID
+515 VLQVIISVVD

-531 EAISLGRTHSQW
+531 EAINLGRTHSQW

-548 RYEGKNKMNT
+548 RYEGVNDVNT
-558 EFNQFLP
+558 KSNEFLP
-565 SLSTKQIEDLKS
+565 SLSTKQIDELKN
-577 LNHKFEDGNVENGIY
+577 LNHRFEDGNVENGIY

-606 FITGV
+606 FTTGV

>member
-1 MKIPKESGVNLN
+1 MFML
-13 YLFLIFITFS
+13 S
-23 LIACELGSDYTK
+23 LMACKFGSDYTQTI
-35 SNQNL
+35 QNL
-40 KNKNGAV
+40 DNKNGAV
-47 SSTSSLAS
+47 SSTSRLAS

-97 RTAEGEIV
+97 RTANGEIV

-119 TMFLDQEGNYSRNLA
+119 TMFLDENGNYSRNLA

-147 DGLLKIFD
+147 DGLIKIFN
-155 DYGSGNFTLDEIMS
+155 DYGSGNFTLNEILS
-169 YAIDYAENGHAI
+169 YAIEYAENGHAI
-181 NKSSAWGFDFYKHL
+181 NKSSAFGFDFYKHL

-204 IFIKNYSLE
+204 VFIKDYSLE
-213 MRQLKEDVQNET
+213 MRQLQEDVSNGT
-225 IPEEEYIKKMRDIKE
+225 IPEEEYIKKMRQLNQ

-250 DLAKTLK
+250 DLAETLK
-257 RIATNGRDG
+257 RIALNGRDG
-266 FYDGETADLIVSEMK
+266 FYEGKTADLIVNEMK
-281 ANNGLIS
+281 LNNGLIS
-288 HDDLNEY
+288 HDDLKKYN
-295 SSVYR
+295 SVYR

-305 SYRGYTIISMG
+305 NYRGHTIISMG

-331 LENFDVSSMTR
+331 LENFEVQAMKR

-385 KKRLELVSMDKAT
+385 KKRLGLISMDKAT
-398 PSTDIAAGSTIPESM
+398 PSSEIAAGSTTPESM

-436 SYGNKKIVDGA
+436 SFGNKKIVDGA

-493 LNPEGEPLMTIG
+493 LNPEGESLMTIG

-515 VLQVIISVID
+515 VLQVIISVVD

-531 EAISLGRTHSQW
+531 EAINLGRTHSQW

-548 RYEGKNKMNT
+548 RYEGVNDMNT
-558 EFNQFLP
+558 KFNEFLP
-565 SLSTKQIEDLKS
+565 SLSTKQIDELKN
-577 LNHKFEDGNVENGIY
+577 LNHRFEDGNVENGIY

-606 FITGV
+606 FTTGV

>member
-1 MKIPKESGVNLN
+1 MKKNLN

-147 DGLLKIFD
+147 DGLLKIFY

-213 MRQLKEDVQNET
+213 MRQLQEDVQNET

-266 FYDGETADLIVSEMK
+266 FYEGETADLIVSEMK

-531 EAISLGRTHSQW
+531 EAINLGRTHSQW

-565 SLSTKQIEDLKS
+565 SISTKQIEDLKS